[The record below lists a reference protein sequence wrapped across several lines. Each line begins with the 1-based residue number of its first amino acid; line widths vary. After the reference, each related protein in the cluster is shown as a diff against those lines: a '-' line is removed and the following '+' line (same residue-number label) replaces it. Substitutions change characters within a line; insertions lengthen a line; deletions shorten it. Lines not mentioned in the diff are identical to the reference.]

1 MRVRPDAIKV
11 TTNKF
16 KFTQD
21 KMALRHKIL
30 NECLIPLRR
39 LALVLQIE
47 DSCIIYQVH
56 INLKKG
62 AWVPMPIRHSD
73 SSPESFGNCKV
84 NLSLHTYCHLNCF
97 LTVRFHLK
105 LQSTA

>member
-11 TTNKF
+11 TTSKF

-30 NECLIPLRR
+30 NERLITLRR
-39 LALVLQIE
+39 LALIVKME

-56 INLKKG
+56 IN
-62 AWVPMPIRHSD
+62 
-73 SSPESFGNCKV
+73 
-84 NLSLHTYCHLNCF
+84 
-97 LTVRFHLK
+97 
-105 LQSTA
+105 

>member
-11 TTNKF
+11 TTSKF

-30 NECLIPLRR
+30 NERLIPLRR
-39 LALVLQIE
+39 YALVVTIE

-56 INLKKG
+56 INLKEG
-62 AWVPMPIRHSD
+62 AWVPQPIRHSD
-73 SSPESFGNCKV
+73 LSPE
-84 NLSLHTYCHLNCF
+84 F
-97 LTVRFHLK
+97 LAIVKQTRAYTPIVIK
-105 LQSTA
+105 IVS